1 VVRSNQEFGRNNSR
15 NGSSNNKARS
25 KFRKRKDIECYKCGK
40 KAHKMRIF
48 REKKDMENKM
58 GLSKSVNVVEEK
70 DSKSDD
76 GDIIYVSSN
85 LDHLTYS

>member
-1 VVRSNQEFGRNNSR
+1 
-15 NGSSNNKARS
+15 
-25 KFRKRKDIECYKCGK
+25 
-40 KAHKMRIF
+40 MRIF